1 MGYQFEGP
9 LSDQNQQLYQLFHQS
24 HATYLQHLLQQS
36 TMANRGILSQLQTE
50 NQRQRSIIDEFIIT
64 NATYRQSLHAE
75 HTAHTYTRQALMEE
89 RNRQVNMA
97 STIHQQQDDLLRS
110 QATHASTQ
118 QALELGRRQLADM
131 AAELDHTQRKFHL
144 VDSLVDVMLLQE
156 DSQLDFPDRSR
167 QITDVIL
174 DLENLMEKRY
184 KVTLQERDERIVE
197 LEHLLGEHKD

>member
-1 MGYQFEGP
+1 MGCQFEGL
-9 LSDQNQQLYQLFHQS
+9 LSNQNQQLYQLFHQS
-24 HATYLQHLLQQS
+24 HVTYLQHLLQQS

-50 NQRQRSIIDEFIIT
+50 NQCQCSIIDEFIIT

-110 QATHASTQ
+110 QTTHAATQ

-131 AAELDHTQRKFHL
+131 AAELDH
-144 VDSLVDVMLLQE
+144 
-156 DSQLDFPDRSR
+156 
-167 QITDVIL
+167 I
-174 DLENLMEKRY
+174 
-184 KVTLQERDERIVE
+184 
-197 LEHLLGEHKD
+197 

>member
-1 MGYQFEGP
+1 M
-9 LSDQNQQLYQLFHQS
+9 
-24 HATYLQHLLQQS
+24 
-36 TMANRGILSQLQTE
+36 
-50 NQRQRSIIDEFIIT
+50 
-64 NATYRQSLHAE
+64 
-75 HTAHTYTRQALMEE
+75 
-89 RNRQVNMA
+89 
-97 STIHQQQDDLLRS
+97 
-110 QATHASTQ
+110 
-118 QALELGRRQLADM
+118 ELGRRQLADM